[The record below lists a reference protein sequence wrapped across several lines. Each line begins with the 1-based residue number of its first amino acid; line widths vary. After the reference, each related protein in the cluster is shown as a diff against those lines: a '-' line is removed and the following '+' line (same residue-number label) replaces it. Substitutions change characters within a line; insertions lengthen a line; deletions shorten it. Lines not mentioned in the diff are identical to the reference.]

1 MYYKQARVLA
11 AAYLIGLPLC
21 VMSANGHAE
30 TLNEATAKAISK
42 HPELRSRYY
51 DYRAAGEDQKAI
63 KGRYLPRVDVA
74 ASYNKEWQTRP
85 IAGSYDFNHPGASVE
100 LRQILFD
107 GLYTQSESRRL
118 GYTRE
123 TRLQEVQ
130 AAS

>member
-1 MYYKQARVLA
+1 MDHKQAKLRTT
-11 AAYLIGLPLC
+11 AYLIGLALYGLTTH
-21 VMSANGHAE
+21 VFAE